1 MTDRMDLS
9 LLGRGVVKDVPVVLV
24 AFLVN
29 VSVTA
34 FRADIDLLDPWARG
48 SHSGEVSSSR

>member
-34 FRADIDLLDPWARG
+34 FRADIDLLDP
-48 SHSGEVSSSR
+48 